1 MADIIHPRSKS
12 QNTGILK
19 SKSGWLLKQT
29 DSLVKVYKKKFI
41 VLENKHLY
49 IYRNEN
55 RDSVKSYINF
65 DQIATTINKDPKNE
79 GKLILSFKGNI
90 QKFFFKGNPVE
101 IIE

>member
-49 IYRNEN
+49 IYIPLM
-55 RDSVKSYINF
+55 VMQ
-65 DQIATTINKDPKNE
+65 DQCLNKEKRLR
-79 GKLILSFKGNI
+79 KT
-90 QKFFFKGNPVE
+90 
-101 IIE
+101 